1 MNRHL
6 YCSDEDFAQRR
17 STPLAVR
24 VDRIIAGKCPC
35 HGEGQADE
43 TVDITVEC
51 DGLIEYVEHGV
62 AADEHG
68 IYAALS
74 RMIPWFTG
82 HKKEYA
88 AGIIEQSVFAGETT
102 FTVPTEA
109 HGPVKFTIVS

>member
-1 MNRHL
+1 MRHDD
-6 YCSDEDFAQRR
+6 YAS
-17 STPLAVR
+17 
-24 VDRIIAGKCPC
+24 
-35 HGEGQADE
+35 
-43 TVDITVEC
+43 TVDDDDVMVTITVEC
-51 DGLIEYVEHGV
+51 DGLVEYAENVE
-62 AADEHG
+62 ANEHS
-68 IYAALS
+68 IYEALS